1 MSLVKKFANGGS
13 SDLKKKEPIKYKFQT
28 DQGDIELDKEKLQ
41 EEVLN
46 TPYYQ
51 SLDESNKLKFRQELE
66 DLYDKAAS
74 TGNIRI
80 TSTGPEVSGLYGTE
94 GAYGLGYKTKEEID
108 AIKNRKERRAAKA
121 EYNRRMDANMAFSQ
135 AILNLGNKERAL
147 AEENLNKERASKRE
161 QSLQGLENIRGYFPY
176 KYGKNQLGAGTGN
189 YSLNEATIMKELI
202 GDDAKRAQ
210 ELSGFAKANKDYIL
224 GLDESDEELG
234 NTISDR
240 FDFSLSNVKQ
250 QLVNLDPNKQEDAI
264 KIFELTKNAVKPR
277 WMWDKNFYNTLAG
290 EDTQQQ
296 EQEVNRESVP
306 SEQKTELQNQER
318 EADIERLNPQEDVYD
333 IARNKYIFGGKQLSY
348 KDFYDSYKS
357 DTPFGQ
363 ALREQYPDFIQKTKT
378 IIPGVNSNLVD
389 INVAKK
395 NYGEENT
402 ILPLFR
408 GFSHI
413 NDITNQLDIKDP
425 NVKIIKAANEG
436 VIRKNPYSNVQ
447 DSTYAFAVK
456 RDKDGNVRKYNVKES
471 KNEFG
476 EYVYTYTDE
485 NGKVQTIIAK
495 KRDTPNDKYSPFRFD
510 RVYGFKD
517 IPAFFKEGG
526 EIPKYQYGGSLSFG
540 DDEKSVLKQEEQYI
554 PEDTIQGKK
563 ASEHRASLGEV
574 FDPNYKLSTA
584 DKLEVTSLL
593 SDVASLGLG
602 LTGVGSVPGAI
613 AGALGSATGYAADV
627 NREGVTL
634 GNTAGLIGNLG
645 LDVVSAI
652 PIAGNLAKG
661 PKMVKW
667 AKRASKLL
675 TAYGLGN
682 ATFAA
687 KKIIED
693 PLNATAED
701 YQSLVNG
708 LRSIVGGRKQ
718 MGDVSRKTIKT
729 ETVIKAK
736 NGPDGKVVD
745 IKLNPQQTEKLNTL
759 SSSDDKINFL
769 KEVAKPHF
777 GNDVKID
784 NIGIMPTY
792 GGMKLQAPISI
803 KERSIK
809 SPVTREIE
817 YSRTKKVISPVNKED
832 IAKVKSSEGKWDFDY
847 INSKGESKQIK
858 LSPIYKGYKKVFGIP
873 TANKL
878 ESARVKEEAM
888 RLIGSPKVYKKKQ
901 ALYSD
906 KVVKNPEYYQSKEAF
921 VKQHPEYAGKSEEE
935 IIDAMTVETNKMNFV
950 KTMQEAKKS
959 KAEKIKKLNEEV
971 EALNKNESEKA
982 ERFTKY
988 IKKEVKKDDKKII
1001 DSIYKR
1007 KAARDEAKKRIAES
1021 EEKKEIA
1028 DAIYK
1033 RKVARKQAERRIERT
1048 KEKKELAETIA
1059 ERKETRE
1066 KAKKRLKEYKKN
1078 VDEKAKEAAGKK
1090 AKTDRDKEIA
1100 EYKRKKSQ
1108 NKTIGKEIA
1117 EREAKRRASE
1127 KKDYKK
1133 LSNAQQEKL
1142 ENATQGRNQRKKIVK
1157 RQFGGEV
1164 NFTVKKPTILTGNK
1178 YTDMY
1183 LKNVSGQNK
1192 ITTPEYSLTD
1202 YSKDVNTQLGID
1214 AARKPL
1220 LSTKYDIKP
1229 KIGSQIS
1236 NTLKS
1241 LGSKID
1247 PLTVSEAGRALAS
1260 IISNRKQDTKHD
1272 VALASNPAE
1281 VYLRE
1286 TGIGASGIADK
1297 EANRLINTSRDNL
1310 TSDAKLNYLIS
1321 QDLANKAGMVR
1332 ERGLQQDRE
1341 VAMNKTLTNLEKAG
1355 QYASNRANTAYM
1367 NANAIANAKNAQR
1380 TMENQIKFANAGI
1393 LDTFW
1398 SSQNMKQMQK
1408 KATLDAYDKALNEQ
1422 FVNEEYE
1429 RKLEPY
1435 TRAYDKLGADPKATQ
1450 EQLLSLRKSQEPA
1463 LRKLNIERIKQLR
1476 DVISGNYTPQYK
1488 KGGSIGLSDYFKIDN
1503 KTKEQVNDYF
1513 KEMRGYNMKKNLI
1526 FYRSSL
1532 INKKK

>member
-13 SDLKKKEPIKYKFQT
+13 SDLKKEPVKYKFQT
-28 DQGDIELDKEKLQ
+28 DQGELELDKEKLQ

-108 AIKNRKERRAAKA
+108 AIKNRKERRDAKA
-121 EYNRRMDANMAFSQ
+121 EYNRRMDTNMAFSQ
-135 AILNLGNKERAL
+135 AILNLGNKERTL
-147 AEENLNKERASKRE
+147 AEENLNKERTSKRE
-161 QSLQGLENIRGYFPY
+161 KSLQGLENIRGYFPY
-176 KYGKNQLGAGTGN
+176 KYGKNQLGAGSGN
-189 YSLNEATIMKELI
+189 YSLNEATVMKELMS
-202 GDDAKRAQ
+202 DDTRRTQ

-234 NTISDR
+234 KTISDK
-240 FDFSLSNVKQ
+240 FDFNLSEVKQ
-250 QLVNLDPNKQEDAI
+250 RLANLDPNKQEDAI

-277 WMWDKNFYNTLAG
+277 WLWDKNFYNTLTG
-290 EDTQQQ
+290 EDTQRQ
-296 EQEVNRESVP
+296 EINRESIP
-306 SEQKTELQNQER
+306 SEQKTEVKNQER
-318 EADIERLNPQEDVYD
+318 DAAIERLSPQEDIYD
-333 IARNKYIFGGKQLSY
+333 ITRNKYIFGGKQMNY
-348 KDFYDSYKS
+348 RDFYDAYKAN
-357 DTPFGQ
+357 TPFGQ

-378 IIPGVNSNLVD
+378 IIPGVNSNLID

-395 NYGEENT
+395 DYGEENT

-425 NVKIIKAANEG
+425 DVKIIKAANEG

-447 DSTYAFAVK
+447 DNTYAFAVK
-456 RDKDGNVRKYNVKES
+456 RDKDGNVKKYNVKES

-476 EYVYTYTDE
+476 EYVYTYTDDD
-485 NGKVQTIIAK
+485 GKVQTVTGK
-495 KRDTPNDKYSPFRFD
+495 KRDTPDTKYSPFRFNK
-510 RVYGFKD
+510 VYTIKD
-517 IPAFFKEGG
+517 IGAFFKEGG

-540 DDEKSVLKQEEQYI
+540 DDEKSVLKQEGQSI
-554 PEDTIQGKK
+554 PENTIQGQK
-563 ASEHRASLGEV
+563 ASKHRASIGEV

-593 SDVASLGLG
+593 SDMASLGLG
-602 LTGVGSVPGAI
+602 LTGVGSVPGAL
-613 AGALGSATGYAADV
+613 AGAVGSATGYAADI

-652 PIAGNLAKG
+652 PIAGTLAKA

-682 ATFAA
+682 TAIAA
-687 KKIIED
+687 NKIVQD

-708 LRSIVGGRKQ
+708 LRSIIGGRKQ

-729 ETVIKAK
+729 ETIIKAK
-736 NGPDGKVVD
+736 NGPDGRAVD

-759 SSSDDKINFL
+759 SSSEDKISFL
-769 KEVAKPHF
+769 KEVAKPHL
-777 GNDVKID
+777 GKDVNID

-792 GGMKLQAPISI
+792 GRMRLQSPISI
-803 KERSIK
+803 KEKSIK
-809 SPVTREIE
+809 SPVTRDVE
-817 YSRTKKVISPVNKED
+817 YSKTKKIVSPVNKED
-832 IAKVKSSEGKWDFDY
+832 IAKIKSSEDKWDFDY
-847 INSKGESKQIK
+847 TNSKGENKQIK
-858 LSPIYKGYKKVFGIP
+858 LSPVYKGYKKVFGIP

-878 ESARVKEEAM
+878 ESARIKEEAKA
-888 RLIGSPKVYKKKQ
+888 LIGSPKAYKKKQ

-906 KVVKNPEYYQSKEAF
+906 KAVKNPEYYQSKEAF
-921 VKQHPEYAGKSEEE
+921 VKQHPEYAGKSEKE
-935 IIDAMTVETNKMNFV
+935 IIDAMTEQTNKMNFIQ
-950 KTMQEAKKS
+950 TMQEAKKS
-959 KAEKIKKLNEEV
+959 KPERVKRLNEEV
-971 EALNKNESEKA
+971 EALNKKESENAK
-982 ERFTKY
+982 RFTKY
-988 IKKEVKKDDKKII
+988 IKKEIVKDDKKVAE
-1001 DSIYKR
+1001 SISKR
-1007 KAARDEAKKRIAES
+1007 KDARKEAEKRIKES
-1021 EEKKEIA
+1021 
-1028 DAIYK
+1028 
-1033 RKVARKQAERRIERT
+1033 
-1048 KEKKELAETIA
+1048 KEKKKTAEAIT
-1059 ERKETRE
+1059 ERKESRE
-1066 KAKKRLKEYKKN
+1066 KAKERLKEYKKN
-1078 VDEKAKEAAGKK
+1078 IDEKAEEAVGKK

-1108 NKTIGKEIA
+1108 NKATGKEVA
-1117 EREAKRRASE
+1117 KREAERRASE

-1133 LSNAQQEKL
+1133 LSNTQQEKL
-1142 ENATQGRNQRKKIVK
+1142 ENATQGRSQRKKIVK
-1157 RQFGGEV
+1157 RQFGGEI
-1164 NFTVKKPTILTGNK
+1164 NFTVKKPTVLTGNK
-1178 YTDMY
+1178 YIDMY
-1183 LKNVSGQNK
+1183 LKNISGQNK
-1192 ITTPEYSLTD
+1192 ITTPKYSLTD

-1214 AARKPL
+1214 SARKPL
-1220 LSTKYDIKP
+1220 LSTKYEIKP
-1229 KIGSQIS
+1229 KIGSQIG

-1260 IISNRKQDTKHD
+1260 IISNRKQDTRHD
-1272 VALASNPAE
+1272 VALATNPAE

-1297 EANRLINTSRDNL
+1297 EANRLINTSKDNL

-1321 QDLANKAGMVR
+1321 QDLANKADIIR

-1341 VAMNKTLTNLEKAG
+1341 VAMNKAMANLEKAG
-1355 QYASNRANTAYM
+1355 QYASNRANIAYT

-1408 KATLDAYDKALNEQ
+1408 KAALDAYDKALNEQ
-1422 FVNEEYE
+1422 FVNEEYA

>member
-13 SDLKKKEPIKYKFQT
+13 SDLKKEPIKYKFQT

-80 TSTGPEVSGLYGTE
+80 TSTGTEISGLYGTE

-121 EYNRRMDANMAFSQ
+121 EYNRRMDANMAFGQ

-161 QSLQGLENIRGYFPY
+161 KSLQELENIRGYFPY
-176 KYGKNQLGAGTGN
+176 KYGKNQLGASSGN
-189 YSLNEATIMKELI
+189 YSLNEATVMKELMS
-202 GDDAKRAQ
+202 DDKRRAQ

-224 GLDESDEELG
+224 GLDDSDEELG
-234 NTISDR
+234 KTISDK
-240 FDFSLSNVKQ
+240 FDFNLSEVKQ
-250 QLVNLDPNKQEDAI
+250 QLANLDPNKQEDAI
-264 KIFELTKNAVKPR
+264 RIFELTRNAVKPR
-277 WMWDKNFYNTLAG
+277 WLWDKNFYNTLVG
-290 EDTQQQ
+290 ENTTQQQ
-296 EQEVNRESVP
+296 QQASREETP
-306 SEQKTELQNQER
+306 SEQKTELQDKER
-318 EADIERLNPQEDVYD
+318 EDSIERLNPQEDVYD
-333 IARNKYIFGGKQLSY
+333 ITRNKYIFGGKQMSY
-348 KDFYDSYKS
+348 KDFYDAYKS
-357 DTPFGQ
+357 NTPFGQ

-378 IIPGVNSNLVD
+378 IIPGVNSNLID

-395 NYGEENT
+395 DYGEENT

-408 GFSHI
+408 GFSHV
-413 NDITNQLDIKDP
+413 NDITSQLDIKDP
-425 NVKIIKAANEG
+425 DVKIIKAANEG

-447 DSTYAFAVK
+447 DNTYAFAVK
-456 RDKDGNVRKYNVKES
+456 RDKDGNVKKYNVKES

-476 EYVYTYTDE
+476 EYVYTYTDD
-485 NGKVQTIIAK
+485 NGKVQTIAAK
-495 KRDTPNDKYSPFRFD
+495 KRETPDSKYSPFRFNK
-510 RVYGFKD
+510 VYTLRDMG
-517 IPAFFKEGG
+517 AFFKEGG

-540 DDEKSVLKQEEQYI
+540 DDEKSILKQEGQFI
-554 PEDTIQGKK
+554 PENTIQGQK
-563 ASEHRASLGEV
+563 ASEHRASIGEV
-574 FDPNYKLSTA
+574 FDPNYKLTTA
-584 DKLEVTSLL
+584 DKLEVASLL

-602 LTGVGSVPGAI
+602 LTGVGSIPGAL

-652 PIAGNLAKG
+652 PVAGNLAKG

-682 ATFAA
+682 ATIAA
-687 KKIIED
+687 NKIIQD
-693 PLNATAED
+693 PLNATTED
-701 YQSLVNG
+701 YQSLING

-718 MGDVSRKTIKT
+718 MGDVSKKSIKT

-745 IKLNPQQTEKLNTL
+745 IKLNPQQTEKLNAL
-759 SSSDDKINFL
+759 SSSDDKISFL
-769 KEVAKPHF
+769 KEVAKPHL
-777 GNDVKID
+777 GKDVNVD

-792 GGMKLQAPISI
+792 GRIRLQSPISI
-803 KERSIK
+803 KEKSIK
-809 SPVTREIE
+809 SPITRDIE
-817 YSRTKKVISPVNKED
+817 YSKTKKIVSPIGKED
-832 IAKVKSSEGKWDFDY
+832 IAKIKSSEDKWDFDY
-847 INSKGESKQIK
+847 TNSKGESKQIK
-858 LSPIYKGYKKVFGIP
+858 LSPIYKGYKKMFGIP

-878 ESARVKEEAM
+878 ESARVKEETRA
-888 RLIGSPKVYKKKQ
+888 LIGSPKAYKKKQ

-906 KVVKNPEYYQSKEAF
+906 NVVKSPEYYQSKEAF
-921 VKQHPEYAGKSEEE
+921 VKKHPEYAGKSEEE
-935 IIDAMTVETNKMNFV
+935 IIDAITEQTNKMNFV
-950 KTMQEAKKS
+950 RTMQEARRS
-959 KAEKIKKLNEEV
+959 KPEKIKKLNEEV
-971 EALNKNESEKA
+971 EALNKKESEKA

-988 IKKEVKKDDKKII
+988 IKKETAKDDKKVAEAI
-1001 DSIYKR
+1001 SKR
-1007 KAARDEAKKRIAES
+1007 KEARAEAKKRIAES
-1021 EEKKEIA
+1021 EEKK
-1028 DAIYK
+1028 K
-1033 RKVARKQAERRIERT
+1033 
-1048 KEKKELAETIA
+1048 LAETIA
-1059 ERKETRE
+1059 ERKELRE
-1066 KAKKRLKEYKKN
+1066 KAKERLKEYKKN

-1090 AKTDRDKEIA
+1090 AKTDRDREIA
-1100 EYKRKKSQ
+1100 EYKRRKSQ
-1108 NKTIGKEIA
+1108 NKAIGKEVA
-1117 EREAKRRASE
+1117 KREAERRASE

-1142 ENATQGRNQRKKIVK
+1142 ENATQGRSKRNKIVK
-1157 RQFGGEV
+1157 RQFGGEI

-1183 LKNVSGQNK
+1183 LKNISGQNK
-1192 ITTPEYSLTD
+1192 ITIPEYSLTD

-1220 LSTKYDIKP
+1220 LSTKYEIKP
-1229 KIGSQIS
+1229 KIGSQIGS
-1236 NTLKS
+1236 TLKN

-1247 PLTVSEAGRALAS
+1247 PLTVSEAGRALAG
-1260 IISNRKQDTKHD
+1260 IISNKKQDTKHD
-1272 VALASNPAE
+1272 VALATNPAE
-1281 VYLRE
+1281 IYLRE

-1321 QDLANKAGMVR
+1321 QDLANKAGTIR

-1341 VAMNKTLTNLEKAG
+1341 VAMNKTLANLEKAG

-1408 KATLDAYDKALNEQ
+1408 KAALDAYDKALNEQ
-1422 FVNEEYE
+1422 FINEEYE

-1463 LRKLNIERIKQLR
+1463 LRKLNIEKIKQLR

-1513 KEMRGYNMKKNLI
+1513 KEIRGYNMKKSLL

>member
-13 SDLKKKEPIKYKFQT
+13 SSLKKEPIKYKFQT

-94 GAYGLGYKTKEEID
+94 GAYDLGYKTKEEID

-121 EYNRRMDANMAFSQ
+121 EYNRRMDANMAFGQ

-161 QSLQGLENIRGYFPY
+161 KSLQGLENIRGYFPY
-176 KYGKNQLGAGTGN
+176 KYGKNQLGAGSGN
-189 YSLNEATIMKELI
+189 YSLNEATVMKELMS
-202 GDDAKRAQ
+202 DDKRRTQ

-234 NTISDR
+234 KTISDK
-240 FDFSLSNVKQ
+240 FDFNLSEVKQ
-250 QLVNLDPNKQEDAI
+250 QLANLDPNKQEDAI

-277 WMWDKNFYNTLAG
+277 WLWDKNFYNTLTG
-290 EDTQQQ
+290 EDTQRQ
-296 EQEVNRESVP
+296 EMSRESIP
-306 SEQKTELQNQER
+306 SEQKTELQDKER
-318 EADIERLNPQEDVYD
+318 EDSIERLNPQEDVYD
-333 IARNKYIFGGKQLSY
+333 ITRNKYIFGGKQMSY
-348 KDFYDSYKS
+348 KDFYDAYKS
-357 DTPFGQ
+357 NTPFGQ

-378 IIPGVNSNLVD
+378 IIPGINSNLID

-395 NYGEENT
+395 DYGEENT

-408 GFSHI
+408 GFSHV
-413 NDITNQLDIKDP
+413 NDITSQLAIKDP
-425 NVKIIKAANEG
+425 DVKIIKAANEG

-447 DSTYAFAVK
+447 DNTYAFAVK
-456 RDKDGNVRKYNVKES
+456 RDKDGNVKKYNVKES

-476 EYVYTYTDE
+476 EYVYTYTDDD
-485 NGKVQTIIAK
+485 GKIQTIIGK
-495 KRDTPNDKYSPFRFD
+495 KRDTPDTKYSPFRFNKI
-510 RVYGFKD
+510 YTWKD
-517 IPAFFKEGG
+517 MGAFFKEGG

-540 DDEKSVLKQEEQYI
+540 DDEKSILKQEGQSI
-554 PEDTIQGKK
+554 PENTIQGEK
-563 ASEHRASLGEV
+563 ASEHRASIGEV
-574 FDPNYKLSTA
+574 FDPNYKLTTA
-584 DKLEVTSLL
+584 DKLEVASLL

-602 LTGVGSVPGAI
+602 LTGVGSIPGAL

-652 PIAGNLAKG
+652 PVAGNLAKG

-682 ATFAA
+682 ATIAA
-687 KKIIED
+687 NKIIQD
-693 PLNATAED
+693 PLNATTED
-701 YQSLVNG
+701 YQSLING

-718 MGDVSRKTIKT
+718 MGDVSKKSINT

-769 KEVAKPHF
+769 KEVAKPHL
-777 GNDVKID
+777 GKDVNID

-792 GGMKLQAPISI
+792 GRMKLQSPISI
-803 KERSIK
+803 KEKSIK
-809 SPVTREIE
+809 SPITRDIE
-817 YSRTKKVISPVNKED
+817 YSKTKKVVSPVSKED
-832 IAKVKSSEGKWDFDY
+832 IAKIKSSEDKWDFDY
-847 INSKGESKQIK
+847 TNSKGESKQIK

-878 ESARVKEEAM
+878 ESTKTRA
-888 RLIGSPKVYKKKQ
+888 LIGSPKAYKKKQ

-906 KVVKNPEYYQSKEAF
+906 NVVKNPEYYQSKEAF
-921 VKQHPEYAGKSEEE
+921 IKQHPEYAGKSEEE
-935 IIDAMTVETNKMNFV
+935 IIDAMTEQTNKMNFV
-950 KTMQEAKKS
+950 RTMQEARKS
-959 KAEKIKKLNEEV
+959 KPEKIKKLNEEV
-971 EALNKNESEKA
+971 EALNKEEADKA
-982 ERFTKY
+982 KRFTKY
-988 IKKEVKKDDKKII
+988 IKKETAKDDKKIAEAI
-1001 DSIYKR
+1001 SKR
-1007 KAARDEAKKRIAES
+1007 KEARDEAKKRIAES

-1033 RKVARKQAERRIERT
+1033 RKIARKQAERRIERA
-1048 KEKKELAETIA
+1048 KEKKELAKTIA
-1059 ERKETRE
+1059 ERKELRE
-1066 KAKKRLKEYKKN
+1066 KAKERLKEYKKN
-1078 VDEKAKEAAGKK
+1078 IDEKAKEAAGKK
-1090 AKTDRDKEIA
+1090 AKTDRDREIA

-1108 NKTIGKEIA
+1108 NKTIGKEVA
-1117 EREAKRRASE
+1117 KREAERRASE

-1142 ENATQGRNQRKKIVK
+1142 ENATQGRSKRNKIVK
-1157 RQFGGEV
+1157 RQFGGEI

-1183 LKNVSGQNK
+1183 LKNISGQNK
-1192 ITTPEYSLTD
+1192 ITIPEYSLTD
-1202 YSKDVNTQLGID
+1202 YSKDVNRQLGID

-1220 LSTKYDIKP
+1220 LSTKYEIKP
-1229 KIGSQIS
+1229 KIGSQIGS
-1236 NTLKS
+1236 TLKN

-1260 IISNRKQDTKHD
+1260 IISNRKQDTRHD
-1272 VALASNPAE
+1272 VALATNPAE

-1286 TGIGASGIADK
+1286 TGIGASGIANK

-1321 QDLANKAGMVR
+1321 QDLANKAGMIR

-1341 VAMNKTLTNLEKAG
+1341 VAMNKTLSNLEKAG
-1355 QYASNRANTAYM
+1355 QYAANRANTAYT

-1422 FVNEEYE
+1422 FINEEYE

-1463 LRKLNIERIKQLR
+1463 LRKLNIEKIKQLR

-1513 KEMRGYNMKKNLI
+1513 KEIRDYNMKKSLL

>member
-13 SDLKKKEPIKYKFQT
+13 SNLKKEPIKYKFQT

-135 AILNLGNKERAL
+135 AILNLGNKERTL
-147 AEENLNKERASKRE
+147 AEEILNKERVSKRE
-161 QSLQGLENIRGYFPY
+161 KSLQGLENIRGYFPY
-176 KYGKNQLGAGTGN
+176 KYGKNQLGAGSGN
-189 YSLNEATIMKELI
+189 YSLNEATVMKELMS
-202 GDDAKRAQ
+202 DDSRRTQ

-224 GLDESDEELG
+224 GLDESDEELRK
-234 NTISDR
+234 TISDK
-240 FDFSLSNVKQ
+240 FDFNLSEVKQ
-250 QLVNLDPNKQEDAI
+250 QLANLDPNKQEDAV

-277 WMWDKNFYNTLAG
+277 WLWDKNFYNTLTG
-290 EDTQQQ
+290 EDAQRQ
-296 EQEVNRESVP
+296 EINRESIP
-306 SEQKTELQNQER
+306 SEQKTEVKNQER
-318 EADIERLNPQEDVYD
+318 DAAIERLSPQEDIYD
-333 IARNKYIFGGKQLSY
+333 ITRNKYIFGGKQMNY
-348 KDFYDSYKS
+348 RDFYDAYKAN
-357 DTPFGQ
+357 TPFGQ

-378 IIPGVNSNLVD
+378 IIPGVNSNLID

-395 NYGEENT
+395 DYGEENT

-408 GFSHI
+408 GFSHV

-425 NVKIIKAANEG
+425 DVKIIKAANEG

-447 DSTYAFAVK
+447 DNTYAFAVK
-456 RDKDGNVRKYNVKES
+456 RDKDGNVKKYNVKES

-476 EYVYTYTDE
+476 EYVYTYTDD
-485 NGKVQTIIAK
+485 NGKVQTITGK
-495 KRDTPNDKYSPFRFD
+495 KRETPDSKYSPFRFNK
-510 RVYGFKD
+510 VYTLKD
-517 IPAFFKEGG
+517 IGAFFKEGG

-540 DDEKSVLKQEEQYI
+540 DDEKSVLKQEGQSI
-554 PEDTIQGKK
+554 PENTIQGQK
-563 ASEHRASLGEV
+563 ASEHRASIGEV
-574 FDPNYKLSTA
+574 FDPNYKLTTA

-602 LTGVGSVPGAI
+602 LTGVGSIPGAL
-613 AGALGSATGYAADV
+613 AGALGSATGYAADI

-652 PIAGNLAKG
+652 PVAGNLAKG

-682 ATFAA
+682 AIVAA
-687 KKIIED
+687 NKIIQD

-701 YQSLVNG
+701 YQSIVNG

-718 MGDVSRKTIKT
+718 MGDVSKKSIKT

-759 SSSDDKINFL
+759 SSSDDKISFL
-769 KEVAKPHF
+769 KEVAKPHL
-777 GNDVKID
+777 GKDVNID

-792 GGMKLQAPISI
+792 GRMRLQSPISI
-803 KERSIK
+803 KEKSIK
-809 SPVTREIE
+809 SPITRDIE
-817 YSRTKKVISPVNKED
+817 YSKTKKIVSPINKED
-832 IAKVKSSEGKWDFDY
+832 IAKIKSSEDKWDFDY
-847 INSKGESKQIK
+847 VNSKGESKQIR
-858 LSPIYKGYKKVFGIP
+858 LSPVYKGYKKVFGIP

-878 ESARVKEEAM
+878 ESARVKEETRA
-888 RLIGSPKVYKKKQ
+888 LIGSPKAYKKKQ
-901 ALYSD
+901 TLYSD
-906 KVVKNPEYYQSKEAF
+906 KAVKNPEYYQSKEAF
-921 VKQHPEYAGKSEEE
+921 VKQHPEYAGKSEKE
-935 IIDAMTVETNKMNFV
+935 IIDAMTEQTNKMNFV
-950 KTMQEAKKS
+950 RTMQEARKS
-959 KAEKIKKLNEEV
+959 KPEKIKKLNEEV
-971 EALNKNESEKA
+971 EALNKEEADKA
-982 ERFTKY
+982 KRFTKY
-988 IKKEVKKDDKKII
+988 IKKETAKDDKKVAENI
-1001 DSIYKR
+1001 SKR
-1007 KAARDEAKKRIAES
+1007 KEARKEAEKRIEES
-1021 EEKKEIA
+1021 
-1028 DAIYK
+1028 
-1033 RKVARKQAERRIERT
+1033 
-1048 KEKKELAETIA
+1048 KEKKKTAEAIA
-1059 ERKETRE
+1059 ERKESRE
-1066 KAKKRLKEYKKN
+1066 KAKERLKEYKKN
-1078 VDEKAKEAAGKK
+1078 IDEKAKEAADKK

-1108 NKTIGKEIA
+1108 NKATGKEVA
-1117 EREAKRRASE
+1117 KREAERRASE

-1133 LSNAQQEKL
+1133 LSNTQQEKL
-1142 ENATQGRNQRKKIVK
+1142 ENATQGRSQRKKIVK
-1157 RQFGGEV
+1157 RQFGGEI
-1164 NFTVKKPTILTGNK
+1164 NFAVKKPTVLTGNK

-1183 LKNVSGQNK
+1183 LKNISGQNK
-1192 ITTPEYSLTD
+1192 ITTPKYSLTD

-1220 LSTKYDIKP
+1220 LSTKYETKP
-1229 KIGSQIS
+1229 RFGSQIS
-1236 NTLKS
+1236 STLKNLS
-1241 LGSKID
+1241 SKID

-1260 IISNRKQDTKHD
+1260 IISNRKQNTRHD
-1272 VALASNPAE
+1272 VALSTNPAE

-1321 QDLANKAGMVR
+1321 QDLANKAGIIR

-1341 VAMNKTLTNLEKAG
+1341 VAMNKTLANLEKAG
-1355 QYASNRANTAYM
+1355 QYAANRANTAYM

-1408 KATLDAYDKALNEQ
+1408 KAALDAYDKALNEQ
-1422 FVNEEYE
+1422 FVNEEYA

-1450 EQLLSLRKSQEPA
+1450 EQLLSLRESQEPA
-1463 LRKLNIERIKQLR
+1463 LRKLDIERIKQLR

>member
-13 SDLKKKEPIKYKFQT
+13 SDLKKKEPIRYKFQT

-108 AIKNRKERRAAKA
+108 AIKNRKERRAAKT
-121 EYNRRMDANMAFSQ
+121 EYNRRMDTNMAFSQ
-135 AILNLGNKERAL
+135 AILNLGNKERTL
-147 AEENLNKERASKRE
+147 AEENLNKERTSKRE
-161 QSLQGLENIRGYFPY
+161 KSLQGLENIRGYFPY
-176 KYGKNQLGAGTGN
+176 KYGKNQLGAGSGN
-189 YSLNEATIMKELI
+189 YSLNEATVMKELMS
-202 GDDAKRAQ
+202 DDTRRTQ

-234 NTISDR
+234 KTISDK
-240 FDFSLSNVKQ
+240 FDFNLSEVKQ
-250 QLVNLDPNKQEDAI
+250 QLANLDPNKQEDAV

-290 EDTQQQ
+290 EDTQR
-296 EQEVNRESVP
+296 QEVDGKSIP
-306 SEQKTELQNQER
+306 SEQNTEIQNKER
-318 EADIERLNPQEDVYD
+318 DAAIEKLNPQEDVYD
-333 IARNKYIFGGKQLSY
+333 IARNKYIFGGKQMNY
-348 KDFYDSYKS
+348 KDFYDAYKAN
-357 DTPFGQ
+357 TPFGQ

-378 IIPGVNSNLVD
+378 IIPGVNSNLID
-389 INVAKK
+389 INIAKK
-395 NYGEENT
+395 DYGEENT

-425 NVKIIKAANEG
+425 DVKIIKAANEG

-447 DSTYAFAVK
+447 DNTYAFAVK
-456 RDKDGNVRKYNVKES
+456 RDKDGNVKKYNVKES

-476 EYVYTYTDE
+476 EYVYTYTDDD
-485 NGKVQTIIAK
+485 GKVQTVTGK
-495 KRDTPNDKYSPFRFD
+495 KRDTPDTKYSPFRFNK
-510 RVYGFKD
+510 VYTIKD
-517 IPAFFKEGG
+517 IGAFFKEGG

-540 DDEKSVLKQEEQYI
+540 DDEKSILKQEGQSI
-554 PEDTIQGKK
+554 PENTIQGQK
-563 ASEHRASLGEV
+563 ASEHRASIGEV

-593 SDVASLGLG
+593 SDMASLGLG
-602 LTGVGSVPGAI
+602 LTGVGSIPGAL
-613 AGALGSATGYAADV
+613 AGALGSATGYAADI

-652 PIAGNLAKG
+652 PVAGNLAKG

-682 ATFAA
+682 ATVAA
-687 KKIIED
+687 NKIIQD

-708 LRSIVGGRKQ
+708 LRSVVGGRKQ
-718 MGDVSRKTIKT
+718 MGDVSKKSIKT

-736 NGPDGKVVD
+736 NGPDGKAVD

-759 SSSDDKINFL
+759 SSSEDKISFL
-769 KEVAKPHF
+769 KEVAKSHL
-777 GNDVKID
+777 GKDVNID

-792 GGMKLQAPISI
+792 GRMRLQSPISI
-803 KERSIK
+803 KEKSIK
-809 SPVTREIE
+809 SPVTRDVE
-817 YSRTKKVISPVNKED
+817 YSKTKKIVSPVNKED
-832 IAKVKSSEGKWDFDY
+832 IAKIKSSEDKWDFDY
-847 INSKGESKQIK
+847 TNSKGESKQIK
-858 LSPIYKGYKKVFGIP
+858 LSPVYKGYKKVFGIP

-878 ESARVKEEAM
+878 ESARVKEETKA
-888 RLIGSPKVYKKKQ
+888 LIGSPKAYKKKQ

-906 KVVKNPEYYQSKEAF
+906 KSVKNPEYYQSKEAF
-921 VKQHPEYAGKSEEE
+921 IKKNPEYAGKSEKE
-935 IIDAMTVETNKMNFV
+935 IIDAMTEQTNKMNFIQ
-950 KTMQEAKKS
+950 TMQEAKKS
-959 KAEKIKKLNEEV
+959 KPERVKRLNEEV
-971 EALNKNESEKA
+971 EALNKKESENAK
-982 ERFTKY
+982 RFAKY
-988 IKKEVKKDDKKII
+988 IKKETVKDDKKVAE
-1001 DSIYKR
+1001 SISKR
-1007 KAARDEAKKRIAES
+1007 KE
-1021 EEKKEIA
+1021 
-1028 DAIYK
+1028 
-1033 RKVARKQAERRIERT
+1033 ARKEAGKRVEEY
-1048 KEKKELAETIA
+1048 KEKKKTAESIA

-1066 KAKKRLKEYKKN
+1066 KAKERLKEYKKN
-1078 VDEKAKEAAGKK
+1078 IDEKAKEAAGKK

-1108 NKTIGKEIA
+1108 NKATGKEVA
-1117 EREAKRRASE
+1117 KREAERRASE

-1133 LSNAQQEKL
+1133 LSNTQQEKL
-1142 ENATQGRNQRKKIVK
+1142 ENATQGRSQRKKIVK
-1157 RQFGGEV
+1157 RQFGGEI
-1164 NFTVKKPTILTGNK
+1164 NFAVKKPTILTGNK

-1183 LKNVSGQNK
+1183 LKNISGQNK
-1192 ITTPEYSLTD
+1192 ITTPKYSLTD

-1220 LSTKYDIKP
+1220 LSTKYEIKP
-1229 KIGSQIS
+1229 KIGSQIGS
-1236 NTLKS
+1236 TLKN

-1260 IISNRKQDTKHD
+1260 IISNRKQDTRHD
-1272 VALASNPAE
+1272 VALATNPAE

-1321 QDLANKAGMVR
+1321 QDLANKADIIR

-1341 VAMNKTLTNLEKAG
+1341 VAMNKAMANLEKAG
-1355 QYASNRANTAYM
+1355 QYASNRANIAYT

-1408 KATLDAYDKALNEQ
+1408 KAALDAYDKALNEQ
-1422 FVNEEYE
+1422 FVNEEYA

>member
-13 SDLKKKEPIKYKFQT
+13 SDLKKEPIKYKFQT

-121 EYNRRMDANMAFSQ
+121 EYNRRMDANMAFGQ

-161 QSLQGLENIRGYFPY
+161 KSLQELENIRGYFPY
-176 KYGKNQLGAGTGN
+176 KYGKNQLGASSGN
-189 YSLNEATIMKELI
+189 YSLNEATVMKELMS
-202 GDDAKRAQ
+202 DDKRRAQ

-224 GLDESDEELG
+224 VLDDSDEELG
-234 NTISDR
+234 KTISDK
-240 FDFSLSNVKQ
+240 FDFNLSEVKQ
-250 QLVNLDPNKQEDAI
+250 QLANLDPNKQEDAI
-264 KIFELTKNAVKPR
+264 KIFELTRNAVKPR
-277 WMWDKNFYNTLAG
+277 WLWDKNFYNTLVG
-290 EDTQQQ
+290 ENTTQQQ
-296 EQEVNRESVP
+296 QQASREETP
-306 SEQKTELQNQER
+306 SEQKTELQDKER
-318 EADIERLNPQEDVYD
+318 EDSIERLNPQEDVYD
-333 IARNKYIFGGKQLSY
+333 ITRNKYIFGGKQMSY
-348 KDFYDSYKS
+348 KDFYDAYKS
-357 DTPFGQ
+357 NTPFGQ

-378 IIPGVNSNLVD
+378 IIPGVNSNLID

-395 NYGEENT
+395 DYGEENT

-408 GFSHI
+408 GFSHV
-413 NDITNQLDIKDP
+413 NDITSQLDIKDP
-425 NVKIIKAANEG
+425 DVKIIKAANEG

-447 DSTYAFAVK
+447 DNTYAFAVK
-456 RDKDGNVRKYNVKES
+456 RDKDGNVKKYNVKES

-476 EYVYTYTDE
+476 EYVYTYTDD
-485 NGKVQTIIAK
+485 NGKVQTITAK
-495 KRDTPNDKYSPFRFD
+495 KRETPDSKYSPFRFNK
-510 RVYGFKD
+510 VYTLRDMG
-517 IPAFFKEGG
+517 AFFKEGG

-540 DDEKSVLKQEEQYI
+540 DDEKSILKQEGQFI
-554 PEDTIQGKK
+554 PENTIQGQK
-563 ASEHRASLGEV
+563 ASEHRASIGEV
-574 FDPNYKLSTA
+574 FDPNYKLTTA
-584 DKLEVTSLL
+584 DKLEVASLL

-602 LTGVGSVPGAI
+602 LTGVGSIPGAL

-652 PIAGNLAKG
+652 PVAGNLAKG

-682 ATFAA
+682 ATIAA
-687 KKIIED
+687 NKIIQD
-693 PLNATAED
+693 PLNATTED
-701 YQSLVNG
+701 YQSLING

-718 MGDVSRKTIKT
+718 MGDVSKKSIKT

-745 IKLNPQQTEKLNTL
+745 IKLNPQQTEKLNAL
-759 SSSDDKINFL
+759 SSSDDKISFL
-769 KEVAKPHF
+769 KEVAKPHL
-777 GNDVKID
+777 GKDVNVD

-792 GGMKLQAPISI
+792 GRIRLQSPISI
-803 KERSIK
+803 KEKSIK
-809 SPVTREIE
+809 SPITRDIE
-817 YSRTKKVISPVNKED
+817 YSKTKKIVSPVGKED
-832 IAKVKSSEGKWDFDY
+832 IAKIKSSEDKWDFDY
-847 INSKGESKQIK
+847 TNSKGESKQIK

-878 ESARVKEEAM
+878 ESARVKEETRA
-888 RLIGSPKVYKKKQ
+888 LIGSPKAYKKKQ

-906 KVVKNPEYYQSKEAF
+906 NVVKSPEYYQSKEAF
-921 VKQHPEYAGKSEEE
+921 IKQHPEYAGKSEKE
-935 IIDAMTVETNKMNFV
+935 IIDAMTEQTNKMNFV
-950 KTMQEAKKS
+950 RTMQEARKS
-959 KAEKIKKLNEEV
+959 KPEKIKKLNEEV
-971 EALNKNESEKA
+971 EALNKKESEKS

-988 IKKEVKKDDKKII
+988 IKKETAKDDKKVAEAI
-1001 DSIYKR
+1001 SKR
-1007 KAARDEAKKRIAES
+1007 KEARDEAKKRIVES
-1021 EEKKEIA
+1021 
-1028 DAIYK
+1028 
-1033 RKVARKQAERRIERT
+1033 

-1059 ERKETRE
+1059 ERKELRE
-1066 KAKKRLKEYKKN
+1066 KAKERLKEYKKN

-1090 AKTDRDKEIA
+1090 AKTDRDREIA
-1100 EYKRKKSQ
+1100 EYKRRKSQ
-1108 NKTIGKEIA
+1108 NKAIGKEVA
-1117 EREAKRRASE
+1117 KREAERRASE

-1133 LSNAQQEKL
+1133 LSNVQQEKL
-1142 ENATQGRNQRKKIVK
+1142 ENATQGRSKRNKIVK
-1157 RQFGGEV
+1157 RQFGGEI

-1183 LKNVSGQNK
+1183 LKNISGQNK
-1192 ITTPEYSLTD
+1192 ITIPEYSLTD

-1220 LSTKYDIKP
+1220 LSTKYEIKP
-1229 KIGSQIS
+1229 KIGSQIGS
-1236 NTLKS
+1236 TLKN

-1247 PLTVSEAGRALAS
+1247 PLTVSEAGRALAG
-1260 IISNRKQDTKHD
+1260 IISNKKQDTKHD
-1272 VALASNPAE
+1272 VALATNPAE
-1281 VYLRE
+1281 IYLRE
-1286 TGIGASGIADK
+1286 T

-1321 QDLANKAGMVR
+1321 QDLANKAGMIR

-1341 VAMNKTLTNLEKAG
+1341 VAMNKTLANLEKAG

-1408 KATLDAYDKALNEQ
+1408 KAALDAYDKALNEQ
-1422 FVNEEYE
+1422 FINEEYE

-1463 LRKLNIERIKQLR
+1463 LRKLNIEKIKQLR

-1513 KEMRGYNMKKNLI
+1513 KEIRGYNMKKSLL